1 MKKLRFKF
9 LTLLSAICLI
19 SILCVPTFAATESEN
34 FSRLLSYGYE
44 EEFLK
49 KISDSALEKI
59 IDLIGNSEVDCV
71 EQKKDLPYVQKDSAS
86 GLVLNMVSA
95 RLKDPSNGNIT
106 GEAVSCYWEWASK
119 KPLIRDA
126 DYISVTW
133 NEEILNYVS
142 DSFYAE
148 DYSKK
153 NPADDWTID
162 EKLTVLSTAL
172 QGELG
177 WHTHPAKTAKN
188 FGGFAAFSL
197 STKVP
202 KPMSTEY
209 DNVLRVSYTH
219 ETTRVVLPVVL
230 AAPVLIA
237 AVLIILAVRRKKKAR
252 AAVKNVN
259 A

>member
-1 MKKLRFKF
+1 MKKLIIKF
-9 LTLLSAICLI
+9 LTLLTAICLI
-19 SILCVPTFAATESEN
+19 TILCVPTFAATESEN

-59 IDLIGNSEVDCV
+59 VALIGNSEVDCV

-95 RLKDPSNGNIT
+95 RLKDPKSGNIT
-106 GEAVSCYWEWASK
+106 GETVSFYWEWASK

-126 DYISVTW
+126 DYISVAW
-133 NEEILNYVS
+133 NGEILNYVS

-153 NPADDWTID
+153 NPADDWTVD
-162 EKLTVLSTAL
+162 EKLTVLSTAS

-177 WHTHPAKTAKN
+177 WHTHPSKTAKN

-202 KPMSTEY
+202 KLMSTEY

-219 ETTRVVLPVVL
+219 ETARVTVPVVL
-230 AAPVLIA
+230 AVLVLIA
-237 AVLIILAVRRKKKAR
+237 AAIIILAVRRKKKT
-252 AAVKNVN
+252 
-259 A
+259 

>member
-1 MKKLRFKF
+1 MKKLTIKF

-19 SILCVPTFAATESEN
+19 ATLCVPAFAAEENKN

-59 IDLIGNSEVDCV
+59 VALIGKSEVDCV

-95 RLKDPSNGNIT
+95 RLKDPKSGNIT
-106 GEAVSCYWEWASK
+106 GEAVSFYWEWASK

-133 NEEILNYVS
+133 NGEILNYVS

-153 NPADDWTID
+153 NPADDWTVD
-162 EKLTVLSTAL
+162 EKLTVLSSAR

-219 ETTRVVLPVVL
+219 ETARVTVPVVL
-230 AAPVLIA
+230 AVLVLIA
-237 AVLIILAVRRKKKAR
+237 AAIIILAVRRRKKT
-252 AAVKNVN
+252 
-259 A
+259 